1 MLPLPLRRRPRG
13 ALRRSTIIR
22 QDKPRR
28 QHLEQGVE
36 HALVRRAG
44 SEAVPVQGGR
54 ERVPEGRPHA
64 TRHGLDR
71 ELDRLLVGWRDD
83 AEAGVDA
90 GWHTAPGLAGPAG
103 VRLVHLPPYS
113 RPKGS
118 GRCSTSRSP
127 TSISRPSGTSTAPSP
142 SAASRS
148 RPPPTSTGKGS
159 TSTGGRSPS
168 ARPDHPESV

>member
-1 MLPLPLRRRPRG
+1 MLPLPLRGRPRG

-83 AEAGVDA
+83 AEAGVER
-90 GWHTAPGLAGPAG
+90 AG
-103 VRLVHLPPYS
+103 VEHPHL
-113 RPKGS
+113 RPAAAAAIV
-118 GRCSTSRSP
+118 TA
-127 TSISRPSGTSTAPSP
+127 SIYVWTR
-142 SAASRS
+142 
-148 RPPPTSTGKGS
+148 
-159 TSTGGRSPS
+159 
-168 ARPDHPESV
+168 